1 MPRHLL
7 SFPHSANSIVR
18 LTTNN
23 HAEVCTLSRR
33 DDVSNPYPQH
43 YTTAF
48 AFSALSYLHVGWV
61 ALAIDLPV
69 ALVIHPTG
77 GVQTY
82 PVPLKATDVR
92 LRTHPSTGSA
102 LVRVAVCHRPPTRLL
117 ALLAWLVSIREPIL
131 CYDGAMIHICCPYR
145 SAWQRRRRDA
155 RRVATLSA
163 ELHTRGSSLTH
174 VCLGYC

>member
-1 MPRHLL
+1 MPRLYQ
-7 SFPHSANSIVR
+7 SFPHSASSIAR

-33 DDVSNPYPQH
+33 DDVAIPIPAITARHSLSPLSHICTSVGSLLRLTYPLWITSH
-43 YTTAF
+43 
-48 AFSALSYLHVGWV
+48 
-61 ALAIDLPV
+61 
-69 ALVIHPTG
+69 TG

-82 PVPLKATDVR
+82 PVPLKATDDR

-102 LVRVAVCHRPPTRLL
+102 LVRVAVQIRPPTRLL

-131 CYDGAMIHICCPYR
+131 CYDGAVIHLCCPYR

-163 ELHTRGSSLTH
+163 ELHTRRSPLTH

>member
-1 MPRHLL
+1 M
-7 SFPHSANSIVR
+7 
-18 LTTNN
+18 
-23 HAEVCTLSRR
+23 
-33 DDVSNPYPQH
+33 
-43 YTTAF
+43 
-48 AFSALSYLHVGWV
+48 
-61 ALAIDLPV
+61 
-69 ALVIHPTG
+69 ALVSPTG

-92 LRTHPSTGSA
+92 LRTHLSTGSA
-102 LVRVAVCHRPPTRLL
+102 LVRVAVADRPPARLL

-131 CYDGAMIHICCPYR
+131 CYDGAVIHLCCPYR

-163 ELHTRGSSLTH
+163 ELHTRGSPLTH

>member
-33 DDVSNPYPQH
+33 DDVSTPI
-43 YTTAF
+43 
-48 AFSALSYLHVGWV
+48 
-61 ALAIDLPV
+61 LAITARRSLPPLSHICTSV
-69 ALVIHPTG
+69 GSPLRLTYPLWITSQTG

-92 LRTHPSTGSA
+92 LRTHPSTGSV
-102 LVRVAVCHRPPTRLL
+102 LVRVAVCHRPSTRLL
-117 ALLAWLVSIREPIL
+117 ALLAWLVSIREPIIR
-131 CYDGAMIHICCPYR
+131 YDGAVIHLCCPYR

-155 RRVATLSA
+155 RRVAALSA
-163 ELHTRGSSLTH
+163 GLHTQGSPLTH
-174 VCLGYC
+174 ACLGYC